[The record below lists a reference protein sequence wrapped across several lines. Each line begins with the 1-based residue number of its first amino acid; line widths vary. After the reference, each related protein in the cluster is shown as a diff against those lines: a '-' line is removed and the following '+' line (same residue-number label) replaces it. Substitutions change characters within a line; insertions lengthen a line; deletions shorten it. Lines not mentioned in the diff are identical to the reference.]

1 MNYDN
6 SEDIIRN
13 LINENGGLAGKGQ
26 LSDEEDIRRR
36 LGTIDRK
43 AAMNKLRQL
52 GLGSVA
58 DKLKGISDEEL
69 IDMIT
74 QNPSLLKKINSFLK

>member
-13 LINENGGLAGKGQ
+13 LINENGGLAGKGKI
-26 LSDEEDIRRR
+26 SGEEDIRKR

-43 AAMNKLRQL
+43 AAMSKLRDL

-58 DKLKGISDEEL
+58 DKLKSVSDEEL
-69 IDMIT
+69 IGMIT
-74 QNPSLLKKINSFLK
+74 QNPALLKKINSFLK